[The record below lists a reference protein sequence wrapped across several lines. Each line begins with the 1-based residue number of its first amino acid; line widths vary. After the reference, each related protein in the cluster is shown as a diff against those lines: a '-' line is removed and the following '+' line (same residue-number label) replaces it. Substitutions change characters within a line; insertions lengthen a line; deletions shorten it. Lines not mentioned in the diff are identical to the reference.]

1 MAELTAI
8 SSLESIQNRCSK
20 EDRVNNIIVFLT
32 YLLGDIMVT
41 LKNVI
46 AMSLM
51 LIGMVSLF
59 SQSEVPLSTSSC
71 ADCLRSGNRCGAGGV
86 KNTIVDTLFVTL
98 DQFSHACMYIAPYG
112 DPLATFILYGTP
124 PPSGLTDLVGDGY
137 DFDFACNTSSRAYY
151 SIPPFDGHAGYSLE
165 SIKFKVFQANCYGN
179 NDSHTFPI
187 WYDFEPY
194 YMMLAHVQFDLPFTG
209 SSFFP
214 DFVQNIGVM
223 SNDSTVGWRE
233 LDVTNAYN
241 YAISNGWQHFQL
253 MLFFEI
259 VTDWDYAP
267 DDVLLPNPNYAQYA
281 PHFVATYNKDVS
293 NEDSVSLPNI
303 TLNVYPNPF
312 SENAIIKTD
321 QHLTIVN
328 VELYNIRGQRIDA
341 TKFIK
346 QSTTEWKIVNDRK
359 LPAGIYLIRCTVLD
373 GNKER
378 ILTKKL
384 LLN

>member
-1 MAELTAI
+1 
-8 SSLESIQNRCSK
+8 
-20 EDRVNNIIVFLT
+20 
-32 YLLGDIMVT
+32 
-41 LKNVI
+41 
-46 AMSLM
+46 
-51 LIGMVSLF
+51 
-59 SQSEVPLSTSSC
+59 
-71 ADCLRSGNRCGAGGV
+71 
-86 KNTIVDTLFVTL
+86 
-98 DQFSHACMYIAPYG
+98 
-112 DPLATFILYGTP
+112 
-124 PPSGLTDLVGDGY
+124 
-137 DFDFACNTSSRAYY
+137 
-151 SIPPFDGHAGYSLE
+151 
-165 SIKFKVFQANCYGN
+165 
-179 NDSHTFPI
+179 
-187 WYDFEPY
+187 
-194 YMMLAHVQFDLPFTG
+194 MMLAHVQFDLPFTE

-259 VTDWDYAP
+259 VTEWDYAP